1 MATLYKLPSG
11 LWRVQINR
19 NGVRK
24 SASFPL
30 KAQAQAW
37 GGKVESEIMAGVRG
51 DIPNLT
57 VSDLLDRYSREVSA
71 GKKGERWETVRI
83 NLLKRDRL
91 ASVRL
96 RVLDAPHLSDWQLR
110 RLQSVSG
117 ASVRRER
124 NLLNHAF
131 NLAVNEW
138 KWLKQNP
145 LKGMRKPPTP
155 KPRDRIASEAE
166 IAEFM
171 KFPDKMRRVVVWALE
186 TGMRASEIAGL
197 TEIRG
202 NVAVILD
209 SKNGTGREVPLS
221 KKALSVWVDG
231 GFGLTAGSISA
242 RFASLCKADGLTFH
256 DLRRT
261 ALTRLSKILN
271 PYELSKMAGHKDL
284 NMVLNVYYKADVS
297 EIAKR
302 LDN

>member
-1 MATLYKLPSG
+1 MATLKKLPSG
-11 LWRVQINR
+11 LWQAQVFRR
-19 NGVRK
+19 GVRK
-24 SASFPL
+24 SASFEL
-30 KAQAQAW
+30 KAQAIAW
-37 GGKVESEIMAGVRG
+37 AGKTEADVMSGERG
-51 DIPNLT
+51 FIPPNLT

-83 NLLKRDRL
+83 NMFKRDRI

-96 RVLDAPHLSDWQLR
+96 RVLDAPHVSDWQLR

-138 KWLKQNP
+138 KWLKHNP
-145 LKGMRKPPTP
+145 LKGMRKPAGS
-155 KPRDRIASEAE
+155 KPRDRIASDAE
-166 IAEFM
+166 IALM
-171 KFPDKMRRVVVWALE
+171 MDWPDKMRRVVVWALE

-197 TEIRG
+197 REIRG

-221 KKALSVWVDG
+221 KKALSVWQDG
-231 GFGLTAGSISA
+231 GFGLTSGSISA
-242 RFASLCKADGLTFH
+242 RFASLCKAEGLTFH

-261 ALTRLSKILN
+261 ALTRLSKVLN

-284 NMVLNVYYKADVS
+284 NMVLNVYYRADIS
-297 EIAKR
+297 AIADR
-302 LDN
+302 LN